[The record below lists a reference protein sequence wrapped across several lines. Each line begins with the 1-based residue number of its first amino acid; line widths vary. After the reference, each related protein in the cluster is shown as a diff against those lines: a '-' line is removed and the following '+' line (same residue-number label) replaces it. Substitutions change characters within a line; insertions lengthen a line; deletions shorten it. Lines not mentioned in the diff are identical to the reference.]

1 MKEPKFRSI
10 FGDYECPASE
20 ILDASTAGLTG
31 SVTLNKR
38 VSTREPSTKKLAQM
52 QSERTLFFKN

>member
-1 MKEPKFRSI
+1 MKEPKSRSI

-38 VSTREPSTKKLAQM
+38 VSTREPSTKKISTDAI
-52 QSERTLFFKN
+52 RKDIIF